1 MEFILFEKLAEL
13 SAKEWALLAAAAAL
27 SAALIV
33 ILARM
38 AKKRRE
44 QSGAAPAKRIPTRVL
59 VQGALCLS
67 VAFVLSYIKLF
78 SLPMG
83 GSVTL
88 FSMLPVV
95 LFGYLYGPAYG
106 FTAALAFSL
115 LQLIQ
120 DPYII
125 HPVQY
130 ALDYLLA
137 FTALGLGSLFPKS
150 LPLGMAVSGFARMAC
165 SVISGVVFF
174 SEYAAEAGYSSA
186 LWYSVAYSGSTI
198 GVETVLCVIVA
209 ALPVVARATE
219 RIRAK

>member
-33 ILARM
+33 ILAHM
-38 AKKRRE
+38 AKKRRR
-44 QSGAAPAKRIPTRVL
+44 QRGAAPAKRIPTRVL

-150 LPLGMAVSGFARMAC
+150 LPLGVAVSGFARLVC

-186 LWYSVAYSGSTI
+186 LWYSIAYNGSTI
-198 GVETVLCVIVA
+198 GVETVLCVIAA

>member
-13 SAKEWALLAAAAAL
+13 SAKEWVLLAVAAAL

-33 ILARM
+33 ILVRM
-38 AKKRRE
+38 AKKHRE
-44 QSGAAPAKRIPTRVL
+44 QSSAAPAKRIPTRVL

-150 LPLGMAVSGFARMAC
+150 LPLGVAVSGFARLVC

-186 LWYSVAYSGSTI
+186 LWYSVAYNGSTI
-198 GVETVLCVIVA
+198 GIETVLCVIAA
-209 ALPVVARATE
+209 ALPVVARTTE